1 MGDHSTCVQLW
12 LEVLTTLDY
21 TIEYRKDSGNG
32 NTDFLSRSPKP
43 ATEHD
48 RSGYSSLAPVDDG
61 GIFLIR
67 ACGIR
72 TRSCPTPCVGLEGLV
87 PRAENTV
94 LDGLP
99 SASSDFRDSRA
110 RATYED

>member
-1 MGDHSTCVQLW
+1 MGEHKACVQRW
-12 LEVLTTLDY
+12 LGFLTALDY
-21 TIEYRKDSGNG
+21 TIEYRSG
-32 NTDFLSRSPKP
+32 
-43 ATEHD
+43 
-48 RSGYSSLAPVDDG
+48 SSCLIPVDDG